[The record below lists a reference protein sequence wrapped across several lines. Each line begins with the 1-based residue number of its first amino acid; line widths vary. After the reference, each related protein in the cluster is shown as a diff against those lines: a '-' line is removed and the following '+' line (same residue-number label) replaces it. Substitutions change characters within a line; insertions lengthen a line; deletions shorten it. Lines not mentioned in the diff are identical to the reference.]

1 MGNSILLRGLAVG
14 LAFCASATASNATE
28 WMYCGDTEA
37 VVEVGFL
44 LGSVDAFMPAAIT
57 MRHKTMHWTSG
68 EAYGEGAPITLGQ
81 GFSDARTL
89 RVDLFDE
96 GLSERVAEL
105 RLSRAEEGDTVVLAG
120 TLRIPGQGVWA
131 IACDAT

>member
-1 MGNSILLRGLAVG
+1 MRNPVLRGVAVG
-14 LAFCASATASNATE
+14 LVVFGSVAASHATE

-68 EAYGEGAPITLGQ
+68 KAYGEGAPITMGQ
-81 GFSDARTL
+81 GFADARTL
-89 RVDLFDE
+89 QVDLFDE
-96 GLSERVAEL
+96 NLSERVAEL
-105 RLSRAEEGDTVVLAG
+105 RLSRAEEGDMVVLAG

-131 IACDAT
+131 VACDAT

>member
-1 MGNSILLRGLAVG
+1 MGIPILRGLMVG
-14 LAFCASATASNATE
+14 LVFCASATASTATE

-37 VVEVGFL
+37 VVEIGFL

-57 MRHKTMHWTSG
+57 MRHKTRHWTSG
-68 EAYGEGAPITLGQ
+68 EAYGDGAPIAMGQ

-89 RVDLFDE
+89 QVDLFDD

-105 RLSRAEEGDTVVLAG
+105 RLSRAEEGDVVVLAG

-131 IACDAT
+131 VTCDPS

>member
-1 MGNSILLRGLAVG
+1 MGYPILRGLAVG
-14 LAFCASATASNATE
+14 LALCASVTATHATE

-57 MRHKTMHWTSG
+57 MRHQTMHWTSG
-68 EAYGEGAPITLGQ
+68 EAYGEGAPVTMGQ

-89 RVDLFDE
+89 QVDLFDE
-96 GLSERVAEL
+96 GLSERIAEL

-120 TLRIPGQGVWA
+120 TLRIQGQGVWA
-131 IACDAT
+131 VACDPS

>member
-1 MGNSILLRGLAVG
+1 MRNPVLRGLAAG
-14 LAFCASATASNATE
+14 LVVFGSVAASHATE

-68 EAYGEGAPITLGQ
+68 EAYGEGAPITMGQ
-81 GFSDARTL
+81 GFADARTL
-89 RVDLFDE
+89 QVDLFDE
-96 GLSERVAEL
+96 NLSERVAEL
-105 RLSRAEEGDTVVLAG
+105 RLSRAEEGDMVVLAG

-131 IACDAT
+131 VACDAT